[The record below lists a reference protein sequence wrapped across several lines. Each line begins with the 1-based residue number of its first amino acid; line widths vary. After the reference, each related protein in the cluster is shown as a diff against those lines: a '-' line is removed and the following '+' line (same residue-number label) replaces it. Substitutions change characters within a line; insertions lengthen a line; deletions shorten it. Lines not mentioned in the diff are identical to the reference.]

1 MLFKREDVFVE
12 VLLELLVGKVDIEL
26 LKAVHS
32 EVFKAKDVK
41 DTHKGK
47 LLLCTPNPC
56 IDLPQDPAEQAGIE
70 TH

>member
-1 MLFKREDVFVE
+1 MLLKREDVFVE
-12 VLLELLVGKVDIEL
+12 VFLELLVGKIDIEL
-26 LKAVHS
+26 LKAVHG

-47 LLLCTPNPC
+47 LLRCTPDPC

>member
-12 VLLELLVGKVDIEL
+12 VFLELLVGKVDVEL

-47 LLLCTPNPC
+47 LLLCTPDPR